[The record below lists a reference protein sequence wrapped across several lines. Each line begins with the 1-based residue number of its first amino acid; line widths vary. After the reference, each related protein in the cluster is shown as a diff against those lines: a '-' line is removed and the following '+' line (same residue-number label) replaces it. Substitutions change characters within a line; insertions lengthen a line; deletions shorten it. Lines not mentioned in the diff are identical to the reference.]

1 MTNNKSAKKRIKIN
15 NRNRIQNNNYKGL
28 IKNFIKKILQSL
40 RVYSLKPTDEKRI
53 KLLNLLNITYSKID
67 KAKNKNIISKNAAAH
82 KKSRLMKKLNKTIY

>member
-15 NRNRIQNNNYKGL
+15 NRNLIQNNNYKGL
-28 IKNFIKKILQSL
+28 IKNFIKKILQTL